1 LPALA
6 TIESLVSELNELC
19 KRFIAQ
25 KEQFKE
31 FDRIREV
38 FKEIKDHGYNVM
50 WPLFSF
56 VNPEY
61 ELLSA
66 EGKQDLE
73 KLIDFG
79 KMKVEAVKAL
89 NFERAADL
97 RDIERDLIKK
107 IRLDFSRNIGNQN
120 FILAGKYPE
129 VVIFNDPD
137 SLLITLFK

>member
-1 LPALA
+1 MA
-6 TIESLVSELNELC
+6 TIEALVSELNELC

-25 KEQFKE
+25 KEQFNE
-31 FDRIREV
+31 FDRVREV
-38 FKEIKDHGYNVM
+38 FKEIKDQGYNVL

-56 VNPEY
+56 TNPEY
-61 ELLSA
+61 ELLSD
-66 EGKQDLE
+66 EGKHNMG

-79 KMKVEAVKAL
+79 KMKLEAIKEM

-97 RDIERDLIKK
+97 RDIERELIKK